1 MHVYKRQW
9 TRGKQMST
17 IKNGIWCHVAER
29 NVGQNIKNST
39 KRDIFCLDK
48 KQSKIPYK
56 LSQMFLLNVPNKC
69 HPKWKLCVKNV
80 DLAFENVRFC
90 AENSFCHLNGN
101 FKSNSVA
108 QQKMYCNKQSFEL
121 SNEKRC
127 QYQRQQHQRTNKWF
141 LFCFDNIIRW
151 IALAFHKTHALFFY
165 RSNVRVSGKGL
176 LLLMTNSRVFIEIWT
191 EIPSFR
197 HSHTSNCRMGLW
209 IMEPIEE

>member
-1 MHVYKRQW
+1 MTILVDCSKLIIMHVYKRQW

-121 SNEKRC
+121 SNQKALSIP
-127 QYQRQQHQRTNKWF
+127 TTTTSKDKWMILV
-141 LFCFDNIIRW
+141 LFW
-151 IALAFHKTHALFFY
+151 
-165 RSNVRVSGKGL
+165 
-176 LLLMTNSRVFIEIWT
+176 
-191 EIPSFR
+191 
-197 HSHTSNCRMGLW
+197 
-209 IMEPIEE
+209 